1 MITLM
6 EIGQWVRQASSRLES
21 AGIASP
27 RLEAQLLAAHVLLVD
42 RTYILTH
49 PEAELNAL
57 AAETLLQRRE
67 SQEPLAYIL
76 GYREFCG
83 LKFRVTPSVL
93 IPRQETELLIE
104 EALRF
109 PLSPGRGVRGEGDAE
124 LPLSSLREERGPG
137 SEEGLENKSSRD
149 TEAPTGTA
157 GVPPAKQKYPK
168 ASHLQLPTSNSPIR
182 VLDIGTGSGC
192 IAITLKLERPDWD
205 VWAVDISGAALQVA
219 RENAETLG
227 AEITFRHSDLFS
239 GLEGEKF
246 DLILSNPPYIGIEES
261 LPAEIRNHE
270 PPTALFADNQG
281 LKIYQQLAATYRD
294 YLTENGTILLEIGQT
309 QGEQVAAL
317 FQGEILKDLSGND
330 RAVRA

>member
-1 MITLM
+1 MTLG
-6 EIGQWVRQASSRLES
+6 EWIPLATERLEQ

-27 RLEAQLLAAHVLLVD
+27 RLEAQLLAAHVMLVD
-42 RTYILTH
+42 RTYVLTH
-49 PEAELNAL
+49 PEAELNEL

-76 GYREFCG
+76 GYREFYG
-83 LKFRVTPSVL
+83 RRFRVTPSVL

-104 EALRF
+104 TALSKANNQ
-109 PLSPGRGVRGEGDAE
+109 P
-124 LPLSSLREERGPG
+124 REKCGP
-137 SEEGLENKSSRD
+137 
-149 TEAPTGTA
+149 T
-157 GVPPAKQKYPK
+157 
-168 ASHLQLPTSNSPIR
+168 R

-246 DLILSNPPYIGIEES
+246 DLILSNPPYIGIEED
-261 LPAEIRNHE
+261 LPAEIRCHE
-270 PPTALFADNQG
+270 PATALFAENNG
-281 LKIYQQLAATYRD
+281 LKIYEQLAASYREH
-294 YLTENGTILLEIGQT
+294 LTDLGTILLEIGQT
-309 QGEQVAAL
+309 QGRAVAAL
-317 FQGEILKDLSGND
+317 FNGAVLEDLSGND
-330 RAVRA
+330 RAVISENAHRAPMPK